1 MGTEGG
7 LGGASTRGLAGHSM
21 TRILF
26 ESSEIDLTSFRLR
39 RVTRDMTVAATG
51 MHAVDMQ
58 TAGDNSVG

>member
-1 MGTEGG
+1 
-7 LGGASTRGLAGHSM
+7 M